1 MLLLALCSGI
11 RNGLVQ
17 ILDSLLELR
26 NLIAQ
31 AVQIVVVVLHFVGQ
45 GHQLVLQLL
54 LRLLC
59 LVQLFLAVV
68 VLGVIIRLLLL
79 EGLSHVVHHL
89 DHLVEAYLLRSQRQ
103 RDQVQL
109 GTGNGPPSRGNH
121 AQSLALQCFVGL
133 LYLQQRRGG
142 NGLLEELQS
151 IVTVENLDGVGDGDY
166 FVRTGLLGLLVEL
179 LLLGTVL
186 GQLLEVALVG
196 CQCPLN
202 TLEVVGVGGDLDCEL
217 PRAGGLVFDGLGG
230 RLDLLALGRA
240 QACKIG
246 RRFGLCLLNLSQPV
260 GHLLDHGLQDTHDL
274 VRPRALRSLLEI
286 FGNSFFVVVCGSA
299 HSLQQRSPISC
310 LQESRGRPLLNRCD
324 GLLHGIQIGLQIG
337 ALGLKILVLLLAEAG
352 GLCDHL
358 VGLVPLGVVL
368 HELLIDLLL
377 LRRIGLNGG
386 GQVINLLLLISN
398 GGCELLGARVTRAL
412 KLCEQGLLLF
422 SFFLNLLLHGLQH
435 GYHPPDGVGI
445 HLGLQLHRSNPSEE
459 NGAAHGCRVRARA
472 SCEQRSRAAAVLP

>member
-151 IVTVENLDGVGDGDY
+151 IIIIQHLDGVSNGGQ
-166 FVRTGLLGLLVEL
+166 FLGATG
-179 LLLGTVL
+179 
-186 GQLLEVALVG
+186 
-196 CQCPLN
+196 N
-202 TLEVVGVGGDLDCEL
+202 
-217 PRAGGLVFDGLGG
+217 
-230 RLDLLALGRA
+230 
-240 QACKIG
+240 
-246 RRFGLCLLNLSQPV
+246 N
-260 GHLLDHGLQDTHDL
+260 
-274 VRPRALRSLLEI
+274 LLEI
-286 FGNSFFVVVCGSA
+286 
-299 HSLQQRSPISC
+299 
-310 LQESRGRPLLNRCD
+310 
-324 GLLHGIQIGLQIG
+324 LLHVLAALAKLLQKAFISPNG
-337 ALGLKILVLLLAEAG
+337 VRSVLLVA
-352 GLCDHL
+352 
-358 VGLVPLGVVL
+358 L
-368 HELLIDLLL
+368 HGHDRHTQLTN
-377 LRRIGLNGG
+377 LRRI
-386 GQVINLLLLISN
+386 
-398 GGCELLGARVTRAL
+398 
-412 KLCEQGLLLF
+412 LF
-422 SFFLNLLLHGLQH
+422 
-435 GYHPPDGVGI
+435 D
-445 HLGLQLHRSNPSEE
+445 
-459 NGAAHGCRVRARA
+459 
-472 SCEQRSRAAAVLP
+472 